1 MTDERKNPS
10 PTGVNVENDDLMIQP
25 LFSLLIKALNHHHCF
40 IKRCSLLNGDTDD
53 EKKSQAGAV
62 PSSFFI
68 GQYLC

>member
-10 PTGVNVENDDLMIQP
+10 PTGVSVENDDLMIQL
-25 LFSLLIKALNHHHCF
+25 LFSLLIKALNYHHGF
-40 IKRCSLLNGDTDD
+40 ISRLNGDIGD